1 MADLGGFDAT
11 KIEPQ
16 GDYTPL
22 PAGEYKVVIT
32 KSEKKPTKAGTG
44 AFLELEMQVV
54 DGQHKG
60 RTVKDRLNIWNPN
73 QTAAEIASRQL
84 SAICHATGVMTPRAS
99 EMLHGITMVAGV
111 VVKERDD
118 KPGAFTN
125 EVKSYKK
132 STATAAVSMVAQSAV
147 AADASVG
154 GDKAP
159 WEK

>member
-22 PAGEYKVVIT
+22 PAGEYRMVIT
-32 KSEKKPTKAGTG
+32 KSEKKPTKANTG
-44 AFLELEMQVV
+44 SFLELELQVV

-60 RTVKDRLNIWNPN
+60 RTVRDRLNIWNPN

-84 SAICHATGVMTPRAS
+84 SAICHATGVMQPRAS
-99 EMLHGITMVAGV
+99 EQLHGIPIFVGLA
-111 VVKERDD
+111 VKERND
-118 KPGAFTN
+118 KPGQFNN

-132 STATAAVSMVAQSAV
+132 AGTATATQPKAEAV
-147 AADASVG
+147 AAG
-154 GDKAP
+154 PPEKAP
-159 WEK
+159 WE

>member
-16 GDYTPL
+16 GDYTPI
-22 PAGEYKVVIT
+22 PAGDYKVVIT
-32 KSEKKPTKAGTG
+32 SSEKKPTKAGNG

-73 QTAAEIASRQL
+73 QTSAEIASRQL
-84 SAICHATGVMTPRAS
+84 SAICHATGVMQPRAS
-99 EMLHGITMVAGV
+99 EQLHGITMIAGV
-111 VVKERDD
+111 AVKERGD

-132 STATAAVSMVAQSAV
+132 STASPVVNSAQPVDAAAKS
-147 AADASVG
+147 
-154 GDKAP
+154 DKAP
-159 WEK
+159 WEQ